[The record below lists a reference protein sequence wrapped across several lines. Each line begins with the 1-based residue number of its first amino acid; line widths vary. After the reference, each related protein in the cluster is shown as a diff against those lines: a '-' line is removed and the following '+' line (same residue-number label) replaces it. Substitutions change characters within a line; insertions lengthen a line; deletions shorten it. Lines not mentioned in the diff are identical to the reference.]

1 MQRRVEKSNSRLF
14 VVGSLSNSRYG
25 RVLAKKISARGVNR
39 RWLTNDDLARLSDRR
54 QVIRLPR
61 MDDGSLQI
69 AYVAY
74 FLRRVSTHMIT
85 EDDRFGFEVTCI
97 LSIKKPFYSHGTV
110 PEDIRTRY
118 RIHVRSEANNTER
131 NMDAVRRSARLVTT
145 GYQHKF

>member
-1 MQRRVEKSNSRLF
+1 LVAYPIRSAFCISGVS
-14 VVGSLSNSRYG
+14 VV
-25 RVLAKKISARGVNR
+25 IARKVNR
-39 RWLTNDDLARLSDRR
+39 RWLARLSDRR

-97 LSIKKPFYSHGTV
+97 LSIKKPFYKKAFIKKPFYFLRRVSIHMV
-110 PEDIRTRY
+110 PEDIRTVY
-118 RIHVRSEANNTER
+118 TY
-131 NMDAVRRSARLVTT
+131 TT
-145 GYQHKF
+145 IGSQ